1 MDPVLAHAFCIKP
14 ITFCTWSLHIMFA
27 AIGWASTWMRGSRIV
42 FGSLICRWLRPP
54 PFFFKFLCNLGL
66 TCKPAKGNSEWCPTF
81 NSSTC
86 TSLTKSPGLRKT
98 NWGFLSM
105 IPFSTRWVEA
115 ISKCSC
121 PICTTVMK
129 FFTRYW
135 VDDEA
140 LGCFDTLIPK
150 MHNPVP
156 FKKDEVY
163 CHCALLLNLELSATN
178 PLGCKFWG
186 EPPRWVSVEKQD
198 ARTLHMISSCFADLS
213 KILCR
218 LFSQFLLCSR
228 ILSPSLTPAGFSC
241 TVFCCQ
247 VEVVRTLVKFKPSI
261 SLYVGVCSAADSSYT
276 VVPHD
281 QF

>member
-1 MDPVLAHAFCIKP
+1 
-14 ITFCTWSLHIMFA
+14 MF
-27 AIGWASTWMRGSRIV
+27 T
-42 FGSLICRWLRPP
+42 
-54 PFFFKFLCNLGL
+54 CNLGL

-163 CHCALLLNLELSATN
+163 CHCALLQTSN
-178 PLGCKFWG
+178 K
-186 EPPRWVSVEKQD
+186 KQVHSQQIEIWED
-198 ARTLHMISSCFADLS
+198 HLDHPMIIWTRCSLRPWSS
-213 KILCR
+213 KI
-218 LFSQFLLCSR
+218 
-228 ILSPSLTPAGFSC
+228 
-241 TVFCCQ
+241 
-247 VEVVRTLVKFKPSI
+247 
-261 SLYVGVCSAADSSYT
+261 
-276 VVPHD
+276 
-281 QF
+281 